1 MCRVDTFMHVVVEC
15 LLRVLFIFRSIK
27 KTHQLIQYYDTTVIL
42 CLISK
47 QHKTIAYDTYFFYLL
62 GASFLVHNSL

>member
-1 MCRVDTFMHVVVEC
+1 M

-42 CLISK
+42 VSS
-47 QHKTIAYDTYFFYLL
+47 QTAQTIAYDTYFFNLL